1 MHPVERC
8 ARACAGPAWRLA
20 YAMLR
25 DADEAY
31 DAVQQAFLAAA
42 RKPDAVPAGDP
53 WPGLAVV
60 VANEARNLRRKRRP
74 VPCGVGAATGAEATA
89 VDVPDPRATD
99 PARAAGEAD
108 EARRL
113 WAALEALPGP
123 EREAVLLT
131 HVAGLTHAEAAE
143 AIAAPR
149 QTVTDRA
156 ARGVEALSKRLR
168 RGAPATA
175 SALAALPIEAPRQGL
190 GAATTEW
197 VDAAMSGTTT
207 GSVVSGGTVVASA
220 KAAWV
225 AGIVV
230 AAGLAF
236 VGGGATG
243 AFGLFPDEGKGA
255 GSRGVTAPP
264 AAAGGMNDAGPAGV
278 DAGMAS
284 LAARPA
290 DDPDAP
296 ARLREENARLSAR
309 VADLEKALASQAGM
323 ADAKPGS
330 KSPLFTFGE
339 MGRLEAVREADW
351 PMLSAAAKVVG
362 DAVAEMHRKT
372 KAGEQV
378 PEDLYLRLQENVER
392 VRTYEYRT
400 FKKMPTAAQHNGELT
415 HPISAS
421 NLLAGI
427 LAQAGKPL
435 SAAQVAEVER
445 LGVQFDADFARVRA
459 AWTADVPRARRLL
472 EEMRL
477 KGRFMDALWA
487 LLTDEQRP
495 LWVDPAFRGLASVD
509 LF

>member
-53 WPGLAVV
+53 WPWFAVV

-113 WAALEALPGP
+113 WAALETLPGP

-220 KAAWV
+220 E
-225 AGIVV
+225 AG
-230 AAGLAF
+230 G
-236 VGGGATG
+236 VGGGDRRRGGPRVRRRRRDGGVRAVPG
-243 AFGLFPDEGKGA
+243 RGEGGRVPRRDRAARGGGGDERRGP
-255 GSRGVTAPP
+255 RGVRRGDGVARG
-264 AAAGGMNDAGPAGV
+264 AAGGRPRR
-278 DAGMAS
+278 
-284 LAARPA
+284 AR
-290 DDPDAP
+290 AP
-296 ARLREENARLSAR
+296 AR
-309 VADLEKALASQAGM
+309 
-323 ADAKPGS
+323 
-330 KSPLFTFGE
+330 GE
-339 MGRLEAVREADW
+339 
-351 PMLSAAAKVVG
+351 
-362 DAVAEMHRKT
+362 
-372 KAGEQV
+372 
-378 PEDLYLRLQENVER
+378 
-392 VRTYEYRT
+392 
-400 FKKMPTAAQHNGELT
+400 
-415 HPISAS
+415 
-421 NLLAGI
+421 
-427 LAQAGKPL
+427 
-435 SAAQVAEVER
+435 
-445 LGVQFDADFARVRA
+445 
-459 AWTADVPRARRLL
+459 
-472 EEMRL
+472 
-477 KGRFMDALWA
+477 
-487 LLTDEQRP
+487 
-495 LWVDPAFRGLASVD
+495 
-509 LF
+509 